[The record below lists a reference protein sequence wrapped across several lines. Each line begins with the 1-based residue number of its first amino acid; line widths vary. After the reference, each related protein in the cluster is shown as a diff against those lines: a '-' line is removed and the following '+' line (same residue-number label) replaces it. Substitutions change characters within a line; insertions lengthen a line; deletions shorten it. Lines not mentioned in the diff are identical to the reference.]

1 MKETRKTLTFAAVA
15 AVLAAAALMTT
26 PRNPSSEVF
35 SDQGKPFYPDFT
47 DPLKAAA
54 LEVVEFLEN
63 SAEARPFKVELRD
76 GKWSIPSHHNYPAD
90 AKDRLAKTA
99 AGVIDLRKDAIRSDR
114 PQDHELLGVI
124 DPLEKEGPL
133 KGRGKRV
140 TLKDKDGNVLA
151 DFIFGK
157 ETRDGSG
164 AYYVR
169 IPGKTRTYA
178 VKRKVEIS
186 SKFEDWIETDLLQLS
201 QYDIRKVAIDHYSID
216 EERGTLKDRKTY
228 FLSRDD
234 SSGPWKVSGMK
245 ETEEPNSDNISAMMS
260 ALDDLK
266 IVGVRPKP
274 AFLGRDLKAKGDFT
288 IKGNQV
294 NAQQLQAI
302 NSLKAKGFY
311 VVPVEVTDP
320 GGRKRIESAIYSNEG
335 EVQVSCS
342 DGITYTLRFGEILV
356 GEGEEVTAGKEEDSK
371 QGPDKKDDK
380 KGEKKEE
387 KKGGVESRYLM
398 VTAAFDPSL
407 LGAPPA
413 APVPPPGYKPEEEKK
428 PEDKKPEDKKPEEK
442 KPEEAKPEEKKQDPP
457 EVEKYKK
464 DKEEY
469 EKKKKEHDEKIEKGK
484 KRAQELT
491 DRFAEW
497 YYVISA
503 DLFKKIRRSQPEL
516 VKPKEE
522 KKEDKKDEKKDDHKH
537 DEKTEAPKPEE
548 KKPEAPQPPE
558 APKSEAPKTEAPKP
572 EEKKPEAPKEE
583 VPQAPKPAESP
594 KPADAPKPEEKPK

>member
-1 MKETRKTLTFAAVA
+1 VNETRKTLTFAAVA
-15 AVLAAAALMTT
+15 AVLAAAALMSA

-35 SDQGKPFYPDFT
+35 SDQGKAFYPDFT

-63 SAEARPFKVELRD
+63 SGEARPFKVELKD
-76 GKWSIPSHHNYPAD
+76 GKWSIPSHHNYAAD

-124 DPLEKEGPL
+124 DPLEKGGPL

-140 TLKDKDGNVLA
+140 TLKDRDGNVLA

-169 IPGKTRTYA
+169 VPGKTRTYA

-186 SKFEDWIETDLLQLS
+186 AKFEDWIETDLLQLS
-201 QYDIRKVAIDHYSID
+201 QYDIRKVAIDNYSID
-216 EERGTLKDRKTY
+216 EDSGTLKDRKTY
-228 FLSRDD
+228 FLARDD
-234 SSGPWKVSGMK
+234 SSGPWKVSEMK
-245 ETEEPNSDNISAMMS
+245 ETEEPNTENISAMMS
-260 ALDDLK
+260 GLDDLK

-274 AFLGRDLKAKGDFT
+274 AFLGKDLKAKGDFQ

-294 NAQQLQAI
+294 NAQQIQAI

-311 VVPVEVTDP
+311 VVPLEVTDP
-320 GGRKRIESAIYSNEG
+320 GGKKRIESAIFSNEG

-342 DGITYTLRFGEILV
+342 DGIAYTLRFGEILV
-356 GEGEEVTAGKEEDSK
+356 GEGEEVTAGREEDPK
-371 QGPDKKDDK
+371 KGPDKKDEKKDDK
-380 KGEKKEE
+380 KGTEN
-387 KKGGVESRYLM
+387 RYLM

-428 PEDKKPEDKKPEEK
+428 PEEKKVDDKKPEDKKPD
-442 KPEEAKPEEKKQDPP
+442 EAKPEEKKQDPP

-469 EKKKKEHDEKIEKGK
+469 DKKKKEHDEKLEKGK

-497 YYVISA
+497 YYVISG
-503 DLFKKIRRSQPEL
+503 DLFKKVRRSRPEL

-522 KKEDKKDEKKDDHKH
+522 KKDEKKDGHDHKD
-537 DEKTEAPKPEE
+537 DEKKPEAPKPEE
-548 KKPEAPQPPE
+548 KKTEAPKPEAPQPEAPKPE
-558 APKSEAPKTEAPKP
+558 APKSEAPKPPDAPKATEAPKP
-572 EEKKPEAPKEE
+572 PD
-583 VPQAPKPAESP
+583 VPKPPEPP
-594 KPADAPKPEEKPK
+594 K